1 MKACNTRTGKPVEC
15 IRVESRLDGATRLVP
30 K

>member
-15 IRVESRLDGATRLVP
+15 IRVKSRLEGAARVVA